1 MDKFPILSLQN
12 GRLLSNV
19 KMLPDVLRQPGRS
32 NKADALE
39 AAESIEILIGM
50 VERMKQALVED
61 RIDFDTLKPAGALTN
76 YRATRVSKLL
86 QELGLE

>member
-1 MDKFPILSLQN
+1 MDKFPILELQN

-50 VERMKQALVED
+50 VERMRTHLQQV
-61 RIDFDTLKPAGALTN
+61 
-76 YRATRVSKLL
+76 RAEVSKPWGDAGITALL
-86 QELGLE
+86 KELGLE